1 MFAASSPGLSRYSDL
16 TCPPPHM
23 AANGLNG
30 RSRPLSA
37 VGCSDR
43 FPHLLRRGG
52 GICLQQFERGCAASL
67 LLHELSQYN
76 SVHRLFPREIRSS
89 EADLPIGVALHGT
102 ESHEFP
108 KTLGL
113 TTSKR
118 LRQ

>member
-1 MFAASSPGLSRYSDL
+1 
-16 TCPPPHM
+16 
-23 AANGLNG
+23 
-30 RSRPLSA
+30 
-37 VGCSDR
+37 
-43 FPHLLRRGG
+43 LLRRGG